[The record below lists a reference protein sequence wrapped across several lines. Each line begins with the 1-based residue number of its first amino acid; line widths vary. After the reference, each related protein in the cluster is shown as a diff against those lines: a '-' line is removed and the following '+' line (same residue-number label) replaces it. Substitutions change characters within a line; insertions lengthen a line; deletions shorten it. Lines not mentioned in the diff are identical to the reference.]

1 VKIFQKILLPL
12 CGVNDFVILGI
23 STPQDETNYYS
34 RLLDLKDDEGKPFFV
49 GLRIEQACAAC
60 IQNNKADSCD
70 HRLYLLPPWK
80 GGQRHRRMAAIYEN
94 DKTTFAQENQG
105 VIINASKTYIFRDFH
120 KAFVGNPPYLFD
132 KRPSVIWV
140 AIDPSGGGCQS
151 QYAMVALVVE
161 GHHHVIVGADSCPSH
176 SSVTINRFLKH
187 FIGSLRNHA
196 QYSGALLC
204 YFIES
209 NMSYIDADR
218 VRLLLTADEFQP
230 AMSIDKDPKKLGR
243 AGVFTTETEKAIF
256 ADDLGNLLRRND
268 LRVAQD
274 RIDKFDQEVKADPY
288 AMLADQIR
296 TYRKEMKIPNE
307 PCWGKVHVTYTGK
320 SPGVV
325 DDLIMALQ
333 IAVTNIRRQRE
344 DPEFVK
350 LARSQGWDLT

>member
-1 VKIFQKILLPL
+1 MKIFQKILLPL

-161 GHHHVIVGADSCPSH
+161 GHHHVVRFFFFLFLFLSRTKQPINLHAHQMIVVH
-176 SSVTINRFLKH
+176 
-187 FIGSLRNHA
+187 
-196 QYSGALLC
+196 
-204 YFIES
+204 
-209 NMSYIDADR
+209 
-218 VRLLLTADEFQP
+218 TAT
-230 AMSIDKDPKKLGR
+230 L
-243 AGVFTTETEKAIF
+243 
-256 ADDLGNLLRRND
+256 
-268 LRVAQD
+268 
-274 RIDKFDQEVKADPY
+274 
-288 AMLADQIR
+288 
-296 TYRKEMKIPNE
+296 
-307 PCWGKVHVTYTGK
+307 
-320 SPGVV
+320 
-325 DDLIMALQ
+325 ALQ
-333 IAVTNIRRQRE
+333 KITQR
-344 DPEFVK
+344 
-350 LARSQGWDLT
+350 LTQLIQRMPLMK